1 MESRKKSNQDS
12 NSDLPER
19 ATKCIQLLPLSSDIV
34 AQDVN
39 DGSRICRCMCMKRVE
54 IAPLSS

>member
-12 NSDLPER
+12 NSDLPET
-19 ATKCIQLLPLSSDIV
+19 ATKCIWLLSLSSDIV

-39 DGSRICRCMCMKRVE
+39 DGSMICRCMCMKGVE
-54 IAPLSS
+54 IAPLS